1 MTVSRTSVRSR
12 VINCRLLA
20 VKLAFRNARGTAE
33 KLEMIYE
40 IVLNLNLTISF
51 QKRETIGSDDWA
63 AE

>member
-1 MTVSRTSVRSR
+1 M
-12 VINCRLLA
+12 INCRLLA

-51 QKRETIGSDDWA
+51 PEETQLVPMTGLLSDWREGDV
-63 AE
+63 